1 MASVIFFNE
10 RWHGNTRSFMPKSAT
25 GNVRMAHTWS
35 IGSGERIQMFL
46 LDILP
51 QIRTQRV
58 REKIEIVLTDIED
71 RGLYQQQPE
80 SRLRSEQR
88 RLAIRKLNAKGKDSV
103 MPDGK
108 SVSDHVRPRI
118 EAVYTGGEMRALLP
132 PPGA

>member
-1 MASVIFFNE
+1 
-10 RWHGNTRSFMPKSAT
+10 
-25 GNVRMAHTWS
+25 
-35 IGSGERIQMFL
+35 MFL